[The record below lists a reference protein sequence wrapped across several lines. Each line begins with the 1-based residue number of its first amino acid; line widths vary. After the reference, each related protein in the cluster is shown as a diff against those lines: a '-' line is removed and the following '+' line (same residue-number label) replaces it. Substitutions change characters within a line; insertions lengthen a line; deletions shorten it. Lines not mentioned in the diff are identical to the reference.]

1 MGRVQV
7 SQDGTVTPSNLC
19 LTPHSHF
26 YAPTLHS
33 QGVPSEESCYASI
46 DTVFSYLL
54 EEMGLSP
61 HQIVLYGRSLGSGP
75 SCYLAEKASAA
86 GNEVAGLI
94 LHSPFTSVYRVVID
108 FGFTMVGDQ
117 FPNVDRVKNIRYV
130 SRSSTGPCSL
140 ITISYVLMLM
150 VFSRRCP
157 VFIVHGKEDPV
168 VPFKHGKYLYEGGRN
183 GTQSLLSSRGMR
195 THEAY

>member
-1 MGRVQV
+1 M
-7 SQDGTVTPSNLC
+7 
-19 LTPHSHF
+19 
-26 YAPTLHS
+26 
-33 QGVPSEESCYASI
+33 
-46 DTVFSYLL
+46 FSYLL

-86 GNEVAGLI
+86 GNDVAGLI

-140 ITISYVLMLM
+140 IAISYVLMLM
-150 VFSRRCP
+150 IFSRRCP

-168 VPFKHGKYLYEGGRN
+168 VPFKHGKYLYESIPEEFKATPFWVEGMGHNHYSRHVGCELMKRIN
-183 GTQSLLSSRGMR
+183 QFLDFHVLARRLWMLPSTSDDEYSPRPRRILSV
-195 THEAY
+195 